1 MQRLLLSV
9 MTFVLIAGLGSG
21 AASAKSCRDA
31 HGKFVK
37 CPTKMMAPKMMMGK
51 PKPCR
56 DAHGKF
62 MKCKTSPM
70 MMNHH

>member
-1 MQRLLLSV
+1 MKRLLLSV
-9 MTFVLIAGLGSG
+9 MTFALIAGLGSG
-21 AASAKSCRDA
+21 VASAKSCRDA

-37 CPTKMMAPKMMMGK
+37 CPTKMMAPMRMAK

-62 MKCKTSPM
+62 VKCKTAPM